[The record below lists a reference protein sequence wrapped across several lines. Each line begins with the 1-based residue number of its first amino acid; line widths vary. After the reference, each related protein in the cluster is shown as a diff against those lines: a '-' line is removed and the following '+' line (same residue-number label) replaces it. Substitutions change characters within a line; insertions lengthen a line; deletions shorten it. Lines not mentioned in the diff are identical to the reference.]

1 MVLLTEIY
9 RLHEYAGLNKKDFS
23 LREVIINPSHVFM
36 IREDEKMA
44 EKFEHGYL
52 PDGLDERQKFTLI
65 HMDRGH
71 SGIDVTVVGDVE
83 LIREKLFN
91 SKKLLKG

>member
-1 MVLLTEIY
+1 MITKLVEVYDTRHYYSKE
-9 RLHEYAGLNKKDFS
+9 FS
-23 LREVIINPSHVFM
+23 LREVYVNPDHVVAM
-36 IREDEKMA
+36 RPDNRMVNMLTE
-44 EKFEHGYL
+44 GRL
-52 PDGLDERQKFTLI
+52 PDELDERQKFTLI